1 MAIKATTIEGIKARP
16 LSLIVEA
23 LGGTLKKVGH
33 EFVTECLWHDDTNPS
48 LTINDDKSFGFCHVC
63 RAHCD
68 AISYV
73 RERNG
78 LGMRD
83 ATEIAAEV
91 LGVPFETDEEDPEEA
106 RKRRAERTSAIS
118 RLNKEQATYKANIR
132 DPRAGRVREILKA
145 RGIGAE
151 AAKEFGIG
159 FGSSGF
165 FSGRITLPIYNHREE
180 LVGFTGRATKQ
191 DQQAKYKN
199 SADSNLFQKKEIVF
213 NEPRARRAARE
224 AGSLIF
230 VEGHLDVVSMWQAG
244 IKNVVAMQGT
254 AAPDENTL
262 RRLVRHTR
270 SFILCFD
277 GDAGG
282 KKAAEV
288 FIGAAGPMAM
298 QGECSITVTTL
309 PEGSDPDEVIRNGE
323 DLYKYISDA
332 PNWLDWVIDSW
343 AADLDKTDTSMVIA
357 VERKL
362 NDLIKGLKSK
372 ALRTHYI
379 DKAARVLSSDAKEAK
394 KIADN
399 WSSGGMTSSNSHW
412 KRRDLNETRLVVERR
427 LVRNFIHFPE
437 SRDALRPI
445 MEALRNPAL
454 RWLSMRLQELED
466 CSSIDLT
473 PHSVM
478 AVVAVAEPHYM
489 DQLRPLI
496 RPRVVIDNSE
506 GMLRHMKDVM
516 MNEAALFQCT

>member
-1 MAIKATTIEGIKARP
+1 MAIKASTIEAIKARP
-16 LSLIVEA
+16 LSTVVEA

-33 EFVTECLWHDDTNPS
+33 EYVTECLWHDDTNPS

-91 LGVPFETDEEDPEEA
+91 LGVPFETDEENPEEA
-106 RKRRAERTSAIS
+106 RRRRAERTSSIDK
-118 RLNKEQATYKANIR
+118 LLKEQAVYKKNIR
-132 DPRAGRVREILKA
+132 DPRAGRIRGILKD
-145 RGIGAE
+145 RGLQAA

-159 FGSSGF
+159 YSSSGF
-165 FSGRITLPIYNHREE
+165 FSGRITLPIYNYREE
-180 LVGFTGRATKQ
+180 LVGFTGRATKSE
-191 DQQAKYKN
+191 QQAKYKN
-199 SADSNLFQKKEIVF
+199 SADSHLFQKKEIVF

-254 AAPDENTL
+254 AAPDKSTL
-262 RRLVRHTR
+262 ERLTRHTKN
-270 SFILCFD
+270 FILCFD

-282 KKAAEV
+282 QKAAEV
-288 FIGAAGPMAM
+288 FISAAGPMAM
-298 QGECSITVTTL
+298 KGECSITVATL
-309 PEGSDPDEVIRNGE
+309 PEGSDPDEVIRSGG

-332 PNWLDWVIDSW
+332 PNWLDWVMDSW
-343 AADLDKTDTSMVIA
+343 AADLDQSDTRMMIE
-357 VERKL
+357 VEERL
-362 NDLIKGLKSK
+362 HNLISGLKSK

-379 DKAARVLSSDAKEAK
+379 DKAARVLSADDKEAK
-394 KIADN
+394 KIAN
-399 WSSGGMTSSNSHW
+399 GWSVGHVVHSDSQW
-412 KRRDLNETRLVVERR
+412 ERRDVNETRLVVERR
-427 LVRNFIHFPE
+427 LVRNFVHCPE
-437 SRDALRPI
+437 SRETLRPM

-466 CSSIDLT
+466 CSAIDLT

-496 RPRVVIDNSE
+496 RPRVVIDSNE
-506 GMLRHMKDVM
+506 GVLKHMEGVI
-516 MNEAALFQCT
+516 MNEDALF

>member
-16 LSLIVEA
+16 LSLVVEA

-33 EFVTECLWHDDTNPS
+33 EFVTECLWHDDSNPS

-91 LGVPFETDEEDPEEA
+91 LGVPFETDEENPEEA
-106 RKRRAERTSAIS
+106 RRRRTERTSAIGKLS
-118 RLNKEQATYKANIR
+118 EEQATYKVNIR
-132 DPRAGRVREILKA
+132 DPRAGRIRDILKE
-145 RGIGAE
+145 RGLEAA

-159 FGSSGF
+159 YCSSGF
-165 FSGRITLPIYNHREE
+165 FSSRITLPIYNHREE

-191 DQQAKYKN
+191 EQQAKYKN
-199 SADSNLFQKKEIVF
+199 SADSHLFQKKELVF

-262 RRLVRHTR
+262 KRLARHTKN
-270 SFILCFD
+270 FILCFD

-288 FIGAAGPMAM
+288 FIGAAGGMAM
-298 QGECSITVTTL
+298 QGECSITVVTL
-309 PEGSDPDEVIRNGE
+309 PEGSDPDEVIRNGG

-343 AADLDKTDTSMVIA
+343 AAGLDKSDTGMMIA
-357 VERKL
+357 VEKKL

-394 KIADN
+394 KIADS
-399 WSSGGMTSSNSHW
+399 WSSGITVTGNSHW
-412 KRRDLNETRLVVERR
+412 ERRDINDTRLVVERR
-427 LVRNFIHFPE
+427 LVRNFVHCPE
-437 SRDALRPI
+437 SRDTLRPL
-445 MEALRNPAL
+445 MERMRNPAL
-454 RWLSMRLQELED
+454 RWLAMRLQELEQ

-496 RPRVVIDNSE
+496 RPRVVIDSNE
-506 GMLRHMKDVM
+506 GVLKHIEDVIM
-516 MNEAALFQCT
+516 GEVAPF